1 MREVVV
7 DASVVLKWVVDEP
20 GTDAALEFLDGEGSL
35 HAPDFMLLE
44 VANVLWA
51 KVRRRVLSRPH
62 ADAAW
67 EALAATPLALAPAG
81 GLIEPARALAFALD
95 LTLYDAV
102 YVALAERRGC
112 PLATA
117 DARLARAMAASGLRA
132 TAHLVGS

>member
-20 GTDAALEFLDGEGSL
+20 GTETALDILDGEDSL
-35 HAPDFMLLE
+35 HAPDFVLLE

-51 KVRRRVLSRPH
+51 KVRRQVLTRPQ

-67 EALAATPLALAPAG
+67 EAVAATPLALAAVA

-95 LTLYDAV
+95 LTLYDAT

-117 DARLARAMAASGLRA
+117 DERLVRAVAASGLRA
-132 TAHLVGS
+132 EALRVGP

>member
-20 GTDAALEFLDGEGSL
+20 GTKAALELLDGQDSL
-35 HAPDFMLLE
+35 HAPDFVLLE

-51 KVRRRVLSRPH
+51 KVRRQVLTRPQ
-62 ADAAW
+62 ADVAW
-67 EALAATPLALAPAG
+67 EALAATPLALAVVA

-117 DARLARAMAASGLRA
+117 DTRLARAMAASGLRA
-132 TAHLVGS
+132 TAYLVRP